1 MNPLKTPN
9 WFGQSTKESPN
20 FLEELIVSLLRKPTS
35 LSQVAWWNPTPPPFT
50 WEDKPFS
57 FSNQTNLSSVSCRLS
72 EDHHHFHSLS
82 QFGQPWWHLSVGLLK
97 RSCVQQSIFKSI
109 WRVPKREG
117 FHSPQQ
123 NRRQNPQ
130 TQELNWKEYGKPHN
144 NHGQNI
150 TFIWKKNIAPF
161 PKKPSVSLSFSFSV
175 RSSSWEAEPIIG
187 YKSEIT
193 SGMRMFNKVKKWGHG
208 YAMVG
213 RDC

>member
-1 MNPLKTPN
+1 M
-9 WFGQSTKESPN
+9 
-20 FLEELIVSLLRKPTS
+20 VKPY
-35 LSQVAWWNPTPPPFT
+35 PPPFT

-193 SGMRMFNKVKKWGHG
+193 SGMRMFNKVKMGPWLCHG
-208 YAMVG
+208 WQGLLKTFQIMRKSRINYLEEPEGINDHIYIYIYVWKSNNI
-213 RDC
+213 